1 MCVCLKYE
9 SNIPTE
15 APWEEQVVLQVWG
28 HQGLDRSDATDGGL
42 SDIRMVATWIQSRCG
57 PRLFAH
63 NYVHRCTVCFALT
76 LVFLVSVAAA
86 VEFVWQPWQQG
97 GGRQVGDV
105 HSFQAR
111 RFGSLWSLEVLI
123 LDSKKGMCAPFP
135 KRHWNLIPVMTDR
148 SWHSRLH
155 RSIIRHK
162 LTTILHIDATISV
175 HWFTE
180 LASVI
185 VQAMAM
191 VEVAKRSKA
200 KSYEKVMFFSMMF
213 RCLTDLNRFDRFLWW
228 FHGLSSPWSWRGFAT
243 AFCHWNCY
251 VPSGCGEF
259 PSGGEMLIFRMEMM
273 KIVGSGTACLSY

>member
-1 MCVCLKYE
+1 MYVWYVCVCLKYE

-162 LTTILHIDATISV
+162 LTTMLHIDATISV

-200 KSYEKVMFFSMMF
+200 KSYEKFMFFRWCF
-213 RCLTDLNRFDRFLWW
+213 DVWQIWIDLTDFCGDFMGFLPLGAGGVLPRHFAIEIVMCQVVVASFLQVARCWFFAWRWW
-228 FHGLSSPWSWRGFAT
+228 RS
-243 AFCHWNCY
+243 
-251 VPSGCGEF
+251 
-259 PSGGEMLIFRMEMM
+259 
-273 KIVGSGTACLSY
+273 